1 MNRLNVTFSA
11 LLLLMAMACTGN
23 KGAGSQGETASGDS
37 AAMQVSDTLVFE
49 DVNMVDSMSYKIK
62 VVDYGSEEEPA
73 PYTLETVTDYYKL
86 STLKAVAGKPE
97 VVEFINQWLTIS
109 AAREPMEE
117 SVTAENVAKRYAKLK
132 QDGITDVRSAFKVA
146 SGGYLGENAAEDEED
161 EDGMLGMGFASANE
175 WEAAVDVRWQTPT
188 LLTLWKNGYD
198 YSAGAAHGMPWE
210 FGMTFD
216 LKNLRLLTYDDI
228 LLKDS
233 REAVLKMVVE
243 QLVDEYAETEM
254 MNEPEDI
261 DLPDCDPAL
270 VAEGVSFDYGAYEIG
285 AYAMGMP
292 GVVIP
297 YEKIKPYLTKE
308 VKELLGL
315 E

>member
-23 KGAGSQGETASGDS
+23 KGAGSQGETASEDS

>member
-1 MNRLNVTFSA
+1 MNVTFSA

-23 KGAGSQGETASGDS
+23 KGAGSQGETASEDS
-37 AAMQVSDTLVFE
+37 AATQVQVSDTLVFE
-49 DVNMVDSMSYKIK
+49 NVNMVDSMAYKIK
-62 VVDYGSEEEPA
+62 VGDYSSDEEPA
-73 PYTLETVTDYYKL
+73 PYTLETVTDYYRL

-161 EDGMLGMGFASANE
+161 EDGMLEMGFASANE
-175 WEAAVDVRWQTPT
+175 WEASVDVRWQTPT

-210 FGMTFD
+210 FGQTFD

-233 REAVLKMVVE
+233 HEAVLKMVVE
-243 QLVDEYAETEM
+243 QLVDEYAESEM

-292 GVVIP
+292 GVIIP